1 MIQTTE
7 SNRTPRIEGERN
19 VRKSPGT
26 IRAITAVLLVAAL
39 SGSLFGCQRA
49 DQVNNAPEP
58 PASWETTIGTLAE
71 ADPVPSQE
79 PPPPMLRDPQTA
91 VYSYMLWISYAYR
104 TLNSQ
109 ITTQAYDPFQEVR
122 VSAYV
127 DYNRQEKQALDQRIL
142 VAKVKSTESVGNTA
156 TVAMHEEW
164 AYRYIDITTGKYK
177 TPVTRVTYESTY
189 TVVKQADN
197 WLVNSVEASR
207 TSPR

>member
-1 MIQTTE
+1 MRHSPSAIRTITT
-7 SNRTPRIEGERN
+7 
-19 VRKSPGT
+19 
-26 IRAITAVLLVAAL
+26 VLLAL
-39 SGSLFGCQRA
+39 SLFGSLFGCQRA
-49 DQVNNAPEP
+49 EQAEKMPEP

-71 ADPVPSQE
+71 AEPAPSQE
-79 PPPPMLRDPQTA
+79 PPPPMLREPQTA

-142 VAKVKSTESVGNTA
+142 VAEVKSAESVGNTA
-156 TVAMHEEW
+156 TVTMHEEW

-177 TPVTRVTYESTY
+177 TPVTHVTYETTY
-189 TVVKQADN
+189 TVVKQADD

-207 TSPR
+207 TPQK